1 MRTELIRIGNSRG
14 IRIPKPVIDHCGFE
28 GTVELS
34 VENERLIVSPG
45 RKLRQ
50 GWSEAFEKAGTAKND
65 ALLLEPM
72 QSGEFDRTE
81 WKW

>member
-14 IRIPKPVIDHCGFE
+14 IRIPKPLIDHCGFE
-28 GTVELS
+28 GSVELS
-34 VENERLIVSPG
+34 VKNECLLVSPG

-50 GWSEAFEKAGTAKND
+50 GWNEAFEKAGKADND

-72 QSGEFDRTE
+72 RSNKFDRTE